1 MKTELV
7 LMGMHLDVTLQTR
20 HRRLVSMVYTGIAA
34 LIAGFWFIDRWRL
47 TSVIL
52 MYVPILV
59 NWLILGGYYSDANG
73 IVKLF
78 LSNDVRSRYLK
89 NPLSA
94 WSRLTEKTLPNVTDE
109 RLFSNDERELR
120 RRDAAH
126 WISYRYLG
134 MGVIAAFFVAYLK
147 NLLSNAW
154 DSLHVPPA
162 IFDTL
167 IYGLLMAAFVLF
179 FTLPQ
184 SILLWTEPDIE
195 AEG

>member
-1 MKTELV
+1 M
-7 LMGMHLDVTLQTR
+7 
-20 HRRLVSMVYTGIAA
+20 
-34 LIAGFWFIDRWRL
+34 
-47 TSVIL
+47 
-52 MYVPILV
+52 
-59 NWLILGGYYSDANG
+59 
-73 IVKLF
+73 VKLF
-78 LSNDVRSRYLK
+78 LSNDMRSRYLK
-89 NPLSA
+89 NPESA
-94 WSRLTEKTLPNVTDE
+94 WSRLCEKTLPNVTDE

-134 MGVIAAFFVAYLK
+134 WVVIAAFFVAYLK
-147 NLLSNAW
+147 NLLPNAW

-167 IYGLLMAAFVLF
+167 IYCLLMAAFVLV

-184 SILLWTEPDIE
+184 AILLWTEPDME